1 MESVFSF
8 LIATFVTAPLLGYI
22 LIFVI
27 AKQLTKNHRSSV
39 QLAIDIS
46 TILLIISV
54 HFLIVTIWD
63 KSFLWIILLGM
74 ISIAIGF
81 VLLHWKIKHEINL
94 ASLFKGFWR
103 FNFLLFFSA
112 YILLIIFGLIQ
123 RVSIHI
129 SLP

>member
-8 LIATFVTAPLLGYI
+8 LIATFVTVPLLGYI

-39 QLAIDIS
+39 QLALDIS
-46 TILLIISV
+46 TFLLIISV

-74 ISIAIGF
+74 IGIAIVF
-81 VLLHWKIKHEINL
+81 AFLHWKIKHEINL

-123 RVSIHI
+123 RVSMHI

>member
-22 LIFVI
+22 LVFVI

-81 VLLHWKIKHEINL
+81 ALLHWKIKHEINL